1 VIHPASSQHTQQ
13 PVNHG
18 RMRAHTAGKARG
30 RYTCPVTGSLV
41 TLGQTGVQAGLARR
55 RRGKGVRPRLRRQ
68 RTPGPAGE
76 SPFTPRVALVPAGL
90 AGNPDSWV
98 VNDKLTYRKCAACP
112 AKVVASDAT
121 RMPGPWTPRRAAYRK
136 HGRNNP
142 VSPGPHPAASYACR
156 DCDPRRTDPE
166 PN

>member
-18 RMRAHTAGKARG
+18 RMCAHTAGKARG

-55 RRGKGVRPRLRRQ
+55 RRGKGVRP
-68 RTPGPAGE
+68 PAASSANAWTGRGV
-76 SPFTPRVALVPAGL
+76 PVHAALVPAGL

-98 VNDKLTYRKCAACP
+98 VNDKLTYRECAACP

-166 PN
+166 PY